1 MAKFEHPSY
10 KDYRRW
16 GHGPIGAFI
25 LSKSVLSVFVVAF
38 IMGMLLAIVLVKVVP

>member
-25 LSKSVLSVFVVAF
+25 LSKSVLSVFVVAV
-38 IMGMLLAIVLVKVVP
+38 IVGMLLGTILIKAVP